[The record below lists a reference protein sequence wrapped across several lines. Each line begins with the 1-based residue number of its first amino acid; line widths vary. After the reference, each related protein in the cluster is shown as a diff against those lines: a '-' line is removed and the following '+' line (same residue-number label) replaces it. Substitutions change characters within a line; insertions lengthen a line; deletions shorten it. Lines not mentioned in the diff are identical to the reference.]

1 LSDKPN
7 TPEEAPLKP
16 NDPAAIRR
24 AHIAHEATLRSLG
37 LLYYL
42 GTIFLVLL
50 AVITLYLGTPAD
62 IQAPLSDPLSAALA
76 LGGALLLGL
85 TGRGLRTLRPWARVP
100 VMSLS
105 TLGLFYFPMGTM
117 ICGYAL
123 YLVLCRQG
131 QVVFSQG
138 YQQVIEATPEIDY
151 RTPWIAWL
159 LFGLILLIMLSAAFG
174 RLLSGTPQP

>member
-1 LSDKPN
+1 MQETADN
-7 TPEEAPLKP
+7 THQEGNTQL
-16 NDPAAIRR
+16 AIRR

-50 AVITLYLGTPAD
+50 ATITLYHGTPAD
-62 IQAPLSDPLSAALA
+62 TPSPLSDPLTAALA
-76 LGGALLLGL
+76 LGAALLLGL
-85 TGRGLRTLRPWARVP
+85 TGRGLRTLQPWARVP

-117 ICGYAL
+117 ICGYIL

-131 QVVFSQG
+131 QAVFSQD

-174 RLLSGTPQP
+174 RLLSETA